1 MTEEEYISA
10 FMEGCTL
17 APLPATL
24 TLTLSRVYALSK
36 QVGRLTQE
44 IQMMDDVVRDA
55 GITVK
60 CRGCGEYY
68 DLPCELSEF
77 DPEYSYC
84 NSGHGG
90 AYHCAP

>member
-1 MTEEEYISA
+1 MTEQEYIDA
-10 FMEGCTL
+10 FMEGAALSPIKETL
-17 APLPATL
+17 A
-24 TLTLSRVYALSK
+24 LTLSNVWSLRK
-36 QVGRLTQE
+36 QVLNLQSQIE
-44 IQMMDDVVRDA
+44 IMDDVAREG

-68 DLPCELSEF
+68 DMPCELSEF
-77 DPEYSYC
+77 NPEYSYC